1 MSLEHSSRMSDTDSD
16 GSDGTDPN
24 MPDLGKESE
33 SDEADAESDS
43 SDDSRGDAFVQV
55 RSFDDASPAR
65 TLWTGYSP
73 NIVADVAKFHQI
85 SIINDNK

>member
-24 MPDLGKESE
+24 MPDLEEDSE
-33 SDEADAESDS
+33 RDEADAESDS
-43 SDDSRGDAFVQV
+43 SDDSRGDAFAQV

-65 TLWTGYSP
+65 TLWTGYPP
-73 NIVADVAKFHQI
+73 NIVADLAKFREI
-85 SIINDNK
+85 